1 MTVLPRPLD
10 RAPGIPAIS
19 GARLA
24 PARRLRFGRPPCAP
38 IARLAQ
44 TILGWLLL
52 AGLATQASAEL
63 VILTDG
69 EFLKVEGYSA
79 DATRATL
86 SLAGGATLSIS
97 LQRIERV
104 LDDEVLPVEPSPP
117 TPPTPPALEGI
128 PVRFDRLEPVP
139 EVPFGAFLYDA
150 AKRHDVHPRI
160 VVELARA
167 ESNFRATAVS
177 YKGAVGLLQIMP
189 ATGRRFGLSRSEL
202 FDPKK
207 NLEAGVRYLAWLLQR
222 FDGDLTKALA
232 GYNAGEGA
240 VDRFSGVP
248 PYRETRLYVKKILDS
263 LEARRAPVA
272 TAAL

>member
-1 MTVLPRPLD
+1 MWV
-10 RAPGIPAIS
+10 A
-19 GARLA
+19 
-24 PARRLRFGRPPCAP
+24 
-38 IARLAQ
+38 
-44 TILGWLLL
+44 LLL
-52 AGLATQASAEL
+52 GLSALVTPPPPVTAEL

-69 EFLKVEGYSA
+69 EYLKVEAYSA

-97 LQRIERV
+97 LQRVERV
-104 LDDEVLPVEPSPP
+104 LDDEVLPVEPA
-117 TPPTPPALEGI
+117 PPAPPPPVGI
-128 PVRFDRLEPVP
+128 PLRFDGLEPIP

-207 NLEAGVRYLAWLLQR
+207 NLDAGVRYLAWLLQR

-248 PYRETRLYVKKILDS
+248 PYRETQRYVKKILAG
-263 LEARRAPVA
+263 LEARRPPVA
-272 TAAL
+272 TTAAM